1 MLRELQENPDK
12 QLNDIRK
19 KYKNNMRSS
28 TKRKKWKK
36 NRKFGAEEYNNWR
49 SQYRT
54 AEFSKQKRES
64 LSKKR
69 DQVKLSNQRIRKK
82 NGKGWSKPGGL
93 WDTIK
98 NNVYTIRVL
107 EESQKGVESLFKE

>member
-1 MLRELQENPDK
+1 MISGKNTRTTWEVQQKEKNE
-12 QLNDIRK
+12 K
-19 KYKNNMRSS
+19 KPRN
-28 TKRKKWKK
+28 
-36 NRKFGAEEYNNWR
+36 FGAEEYNNWR

-82 NGKGWSKPGGL
+82 NGKGWSKPGDYG
-93 WDTIK
+93 T
-98 NNVYTIRVL
+98 R
-107 EESQKGVESLFKE
+107 